1 MVLSSLQTIQKI
13 NISEEMFCK
22 NQYLYFCV
30 FLFCKLHKFLNTFMQ
45 ISIMILK
52 SAYQSYFE
60 NTVNRNIE
68 DETEK
73 SGSDLSNLILMSDKE
88 LKKKNIRFCY

>member
-1 MVLSSLQTIQKI
+1 M
-13 NISEEMFCK
+13 
-22 NQYLYFCV
+22 
-30 FLFCKLHKFLNTFMQ
+30 HKFLNTFMQ

>member
-1 MVLSSLQTIQKI
+1 
-13 NISEEMFCK
+13 
-22 NQYLYFCV
+22 
-30 FLFCKLHKFLNTFMQ
+30 
-45 ISIMILK
+45 MILK